1 MDMYLKWLS
10 YARLLG
16 QVRVSHQCVHQLK
29 KEARGGVA
37 ARPGKNRV
45 VALKIGVKGE
55 VEHRQRGS

>member
-1 MDMYLKWLS
+1 MYLKWLS

-37 ARPGKNRV
+37 TRLETNRV
-45 VALKIGVKGE
+45 VVLKIVGKGE
-55 VEHRQRGS
+55 VEHRQRGL